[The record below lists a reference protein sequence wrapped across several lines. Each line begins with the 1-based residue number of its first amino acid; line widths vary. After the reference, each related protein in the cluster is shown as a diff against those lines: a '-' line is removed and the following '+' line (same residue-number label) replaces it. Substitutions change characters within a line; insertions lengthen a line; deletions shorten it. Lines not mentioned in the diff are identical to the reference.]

1 MKTLLTET
9 LSIALAGIAF
19 LTTLFVV
26 CYSIY
31 EIGRRNAEVAKE
43 YEKRYN
49 KIKRMI
55 EQYPI
60 IKGNYDYIFSELM
73 KLADLK
79 YKDPERSEVLANE
92 FFAKYKQIKKANE
105 KQNVNTT
112 NVNNHESIGTGTGVY
127 HPGTAITIE
136 RRV

>member
-1 MKTLLTET
+1 MKALLTET
-9 LSIALAGIAF
+9 LSTALAGMGFMTA
-19 LTTLFVV
+19 LFVV
-26 CYSIY
+26 FYSFY
-31 EIGRRNAEVAKE
+31 EIGRRNAEIAKE
-43 YEKRYN
+43 YEKRYS
-49 KIKRMI
+49 KIKRII

-60 IKGNYDYIFSELM
+60 VKGNYDYIFSELI

-105 KQNVNTT
+105 NQNVNTT

-127 HPGTAITIE
+127 HPGTAITIK

>member
-19 LTTLFVV
+19 LTALFVV
-26 CYSIY
+26 FYSFY

-55 EQYPI
+55 DNFAI
-60 IKGNYDYIFSELM
+60 TRGNYESIFSELL

-92 FFAKYKQIKKANE
+92 FFAKYKLITKSNE
-105 KQNVNTT
+105 KYNVNITIS
-112 NVNNHESIGTGTGVY
+112 NQHESIGPGTGIHNSGPAVTVE
-127 HPGTAITIE
+127 GW
-136 RRV
+136 V